1 MRLGGGTPSLFL
13 LIYELSGV
21 RKAKSEEYKTKEQAG
36 RKRNFKTQRGRKLE
50 EEKNREGWSTP
61 ADRG

>member
-1 MRLGGGTPSLFL
+1 L

-21 RKAKSEEYKTKEQAG
+21 TKAKFEEYKTKEQSG
-36 RKRNFKTQRGRKLE
+36 RKRNFKIQRGRKLE

>member
-1 MRLGGGTPSLFL
+1 M

-21 RKAKSEEYKTKEQAG
+21 TKTKSEEYKTKEQAE

-61 ADRG
+61 ADRGYV